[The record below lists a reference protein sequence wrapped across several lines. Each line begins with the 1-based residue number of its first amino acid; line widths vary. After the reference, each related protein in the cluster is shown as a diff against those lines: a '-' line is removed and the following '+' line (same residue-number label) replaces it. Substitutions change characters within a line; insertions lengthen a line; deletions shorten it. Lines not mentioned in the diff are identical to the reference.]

1 MKVCPKCKHT
11 EPDSSAY
18 CTRCGTAVEFLKTE
32 KTEYSTLTRSDNFV
46 HPKKRKIETNTAG
59 VVFISFVAFLVI
71 SFIFVCVVTGL
82 TSSSTQNSISQ
93 SSSVY
98 DISDVDFLIKK
109 NARSNGLNIVETEYF
124 SSSNIYLISVM
135 PDDGFAEAAL
145 LVPYNASLAKDWQYM
160 KTNTADCCL
169 AFKNLFNTAG
179 FEDVDVRVD
188 ILNDQ
193 NPNNRLLTFF
203 NGICTYDC
211 TEE

>member
-1 MKVCPKCKHT
+1 MKVCSKCKHT
-11 EPDSSAY
+11 EPDSSTY
-18 CTRCGTAVEFLKTE
+18 CTRCGTAVGFLKIE
-32 KTEYSTLTRSDNFV
+32 NPEYSTLARSDVFV
-46 HPKKRKIETNTAG
+46 HPKKRKIKTNIAG
-59 VVFISFVAFLVI
+59 VVFISFLAFLVI

-98 DISDVDFLIKK
+98 DISDVDSLIKK
-109 NARSNGLNIVETEYF
+109 TARSSGLNIVETEYF
-124 SSSNIYLISVM
+124 PSSNIYLISVM

-145 LVPYNASLAKDWQYM
+145 LVPYSASLAKDWQYM
-160 KTNTADCCL
+160 KTSTSDCCL
-169 AFKNLFNTAG
+169 TFKNLFNTAG
-179 FEDVDVRVD
+179 FKDVNVRVD